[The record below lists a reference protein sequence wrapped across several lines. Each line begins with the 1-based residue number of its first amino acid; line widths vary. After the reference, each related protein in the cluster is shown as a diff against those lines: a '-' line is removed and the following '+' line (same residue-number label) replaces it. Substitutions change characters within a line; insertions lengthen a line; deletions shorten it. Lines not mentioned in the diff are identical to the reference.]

1 MAEGERDE
9 TVPAPSP
16 AQPPDEMILPSGGW
30 AGEGAGTAT
39 PNVFTIPT
47 HRAFANALAA
57 GLIARS
63 KGDPLVLARTTILL
77 PNNRAQRTLTDAF
90 VRRAE
95 GGGLLLPRMVAIGDP
110 ELDDRLGAA
119 LDPADAQDPVPPAIE
134 PIERQL
140 ILARLVQHAR
150 AQSGDPIDA
159 AEAMRLAADLARVMD
174 QLLVEEIGPS
184 QLREVV
190 AAPELAQHWQ
200 ASLAILETVLDAWP
214 RALAVLGRIDLAER
228 RNRLLNRAAE
238 RWRKEGSPGP
248 MVAAGIT
255 TSAPAVARMLRSIA
269 FLNNGLVLFPGID
282 CAMPAAE
289 WDALGPHGP
298 ESGDRNIET
307 HPQYQLK
314 LLLDR
319 IGIARGEVRQWRWGG
334 GRDSPAVRGRAVANA
349 MTPASFTHKWQTLKP
364 AERRLSGVRAAIFA
378 TPGEEAQGIAI
389 ALREAVE
396 TPGQTA
402 ALVTPD
408 RALAQRVAAHLR
420 RWGIEADD
428 SAGQPL
434 SVMAPGTLLLGLA
447 ETIAEDFAPVPLLAL
462 LKHPLVRAG
471 EGRIDWLEGVRLLDH
486 ALRGP
491 RPPAGLEGIR
501 AFLNGGEGRE
511 RVIRKEALPFWE
523 TASELFRNI
532 ARIGKND
539 LSTLIAMLRE
549 AATALAG
556 DAAWAGPAGR
566 QAAEL
571 VASLEASAAQ
581 GPRITRIEALP
592 RLLRDLFDGVAV
604 RPPQGGHPRIF
615 IRGLIE
621 ARLGQDD
628 LVILGGLNEGVWPGV
643 PPPDPWLAP
652 SIRRTLGLP
661 GLERRIGLA
670 AHDFVSALGA
680 RQVLITRAR
689 RDDRAPTIASRF
701 LLRLEAM
708 TGGVTRSPKIVRW
721 AKALDEASGVPAYAA
736 RPAPAPPTE
745 DRPRKIAVTKLDRL
759 KADPFAFYADAMLGL
774 QRWDMVDADPTPA
787 WRGTMLHAVFEAWMK
802 EDACDPALLH
812 DRARAMLRDL
822 RAHPVM
828 KALWEPRLME
838 AIDWVVAEMTAKA
851 GEGRRPIAAEIF
863 GEARVADVTLYGK
876 VDRID
881 RLADGS
887 LAIVDYKTGKP
898 PSRKQ
903 VEAGFA
909 LQLGL
914 LGLIAERDGFDA
926 VRGAASAYEYW
937 SMARDKGQFGHI
949 VSPVGGKGIP
959 PQDFTAHAAH
969 HLTEAVETWLT
980 GDKPFVAKLHPEFA
994 PYGEYD
1000 QLMRLDEWYG
1010 RADG

>member
-1 MAEGERDE
+1 MAEG
-9 TVPAPSP
+9 VGPH
-16 AQPPDEMILPSGGW
+16 
-30 AGEGAGTAT
+30 
-39 PNVFTIPT
+39 VFTIPS
-47 HRAFANALAA
+47 HRAFADALAA

-63 KGDPLVLARTTILL
+63 KGDRLTLARTTILL
-77 PNNRAQRTLTDAF
+77 PNNRAQRTLVDAF

-95 GGGLLLPRMVAIGDP
+95 GGGLLLPRMIAIGDP

-119 LDPADAQDPVPPAIE
+119 LDPAGEADPVPPAIE

-150 AQSGDPIDA
+150 AQAGESIDA
-159 AEAMRLAADLARVMD
+159 AEAMRLAADLARVID
-174 QLLVEEIGPS
+174 QALVEEVRPAR
-184 QLREVV
+184 LREVV
-190 AAPELAQHWQ
+190 APELAQHWQ
-200 ASLAILETVLDAWP
+200 ASLAILETLLDDWP

-228 RNRLLNRAAE
+228 RNRLLDRAAQ
-238 RWRKEGSPGP
+238 RWREHGSPGSV
-248 MVAAGIT
+248 VAAGIT
-255 TSAPAVARMLRSIA
+255 TSAPAVARLLRSIA
-269 FLNNGLVLFPGID
+269 FLPNGILVFSGVD
-282 CAMPAAE
+282 CDMPEAE
-289 WDALGPHGP
+289 WAALGPHDLD
-298 ESGDRNIET
+298 SGIRNIET

-319 IGIARGEVRQWRWGG
+319 IGVARGEVRRWRWGG
-334 GRDSPAVRGRAVANA
+334 GHDSPAARGRAVANA
-349 MTPASFTHKWQTLKP
+349 MAPAQFTDKWQTLQP
-364 AERRLSGVRAAIFA
+364 SERRLGGVRAAIFA

-408 RALAQRVAAHLR
+408 RALAQRVAAHLK
-420 RWGIEADD
+420 RWGIDADD

-434 SVMAPGTLLLGLA
+434 SVMAPGTLLLTLA
-447 ETIAEDFAPVPLLAL
+447 EAIAEGFAPVPLLAL

-471 EGRIDWLEGVRLLDH
+471 EGRLAWLEGVRLLDR

-491 RPPAGLEGIR
+491 RPPPGIVGIE
-501 AFLNGGEGRE
+501 AYLAAGEGRE
-511 RVIRKEALPFWE
+511 RTIRRDAQSFW
-523 TASELFRNI
+523 
-532 ARIGKND
+532 ND
-539 LSTLIAMLRE
+539 CSKLLSAFSIEQRDLAGLLGALRE
-549 AATALAG
+549 GASALAG

-571 VASLEASAAQ
+571 IAALEQSARQ
-581 GPRITRIEALP
+581 GPEIIRVESLP
-592 RLLRDLFDGVAV
+592 RLLRDLFDAVAV

-628 LVILGGLNEGVWPGV
+628 LVILGGLNEGVWPGA
-643 PPPDPWLAP
+643 PAPDPWLAP
-652 SIRRTLGLP
+652 SIRRALGLP
-661 GLERRIGLA
+661 GLERRIGLT

-680 RQVLITRAR
+680 RQVLVTRAR

-708 TGGVTRSPKIVRW
+708 TGGVTRAPRLARW
-721 AKALDEASGVPAYAA
+721 TRALDETPGPPAYAA
-736 RPAPAPPTE
+736 RPAPAPPVE
-745 DRPRKIAVTKLDRL
+745 QRPRKIAVTKLDRL
-759 KADPFAFYADAMLGL
+759 KADPFAFYADSMLGL

-802 EDACDPALLH
+802 EDSCDPVRLH
-812 DRARAMLRDL
+812 NRARAMLRDL
-822 RAHPVM
+822 HAHPVM

-838 AIDWVVAEMTAKA
+838 AIDWVAAEMQAMAKA
-851 GEGRRPIAAEIF
+851 GRIPIAAEIF
-863 GEARVADVTLYGK
+863 GETEVAGVTLYGK

-898 PSRKQ
+898 PSKKQ

-914 LGLIAERDGFDA
+914 LGLIAERGGFEA
-926 VRGAASAYEYW
+926 VRGAASVYEYW
-937 SMARDKGQFGHI
+937 SMSRKKDGFGY
-949 VSPVGGKGIP
+949 VESPVGSKGIP
-959 PQDFTAHAAH
+959 AQDFAAHAAH
-969 HLTEAVETWLT
+969 HLTEAVERWLT
-980 GDKPFVAKLHPEFA
+980 GSDPFVAKLHPEFA
-994 PYGEYD
+994 PYGDYD

-1010 RADG
+1010 RADV